1 MAHIR
6 KDDMVEVISGNDAGT
21 RGRVLRVLPSKNRV
35 VVQGVN
41 LHWKHLRKSQ
51 KSPQGGRVR
60 RETSVHISN
69 VMLYDEEAGHRTRVG
84 FRVVDGKKVRT
95 SVKTGKV
102 IGAAPRAAP
111 EPKKTAKKKT
121 AKKAKKAG
129 EE

>member
-1 MAHIR
+1 MARIR
-6 KDDMVEVISGNDAGT
+6 KNDMVEIISGNDTGT

-69 VMLYDEEAGHRTRVG
+69 IMLYDEEAGQRTRVG
-84 FRVVDGKKVRT
+84 FRVVEGKKVRT
-95 SVKTGKV
+95 AAKTGKV
-102 IGAAPRAAP
+102 VGAAPKAAP
-111 EPKKTAKKKT
+111 AEKTKKSVKKT
-121 AKKAKKAG
+121 AKKAG